1 MPRTID
7 PLLFLRENYQ
17 QKKKIH
23 RDKDYLIFEGGI
35 KLNLDTPTALV
46 QSQTK
51 KQYTLGSLW
60 FYLIHLQE
68 SLTIYI
74 RETQREGVD
83 AVLSLDKEKIKDF
96 FVNNVDNTEI
106 VDNDLRPKTMIF
118 LGKKR
123 KNDTFVEA
131 IASELPYS
139 TQNKLAPQQNV
150 ESSNQDNFA
159 ITNDNNVT
167 KRSQVK
173 KRFDGL
179 DDNLAIMEYIYTN
192 EKKSLN
198 RNTILKPITNV
209 HSFESLL
216 SFCKGIFTKNGKI
229 YKQTETVS
237 FLEELLS
244 TDDLRSAKA
253 IIVVPNNY
261 IEGSLCLDNA
271 KRFLENA
278 QYLNLKTC
286 SEECKEEIKS
296 DNKKHVFT
304 KKILGKELMFE
315 ICDNVRTFTR
325 NEWKRV
331 VGVFLQGDDWE
342 FRDWPKSETVTS
354 ILQKVKGFHLKFQD
368 MPLNDNVK
376 KWNVKILEISRTKRH
391 VDVSIQNEFWNVMN
405 EFLSQPRKR

>member
-1 MPRTID
+1 M
-7 PLLFLRENYQ
+7 
-17 QKKKIH
+17 
-23 RDKDYLIFEGGI
+23 
-35 KLNLDTPTALV
+35 

-139 TQNKLAPQQNV
+139 AQNKSAPQQSV
-150 ESSNQDNFA
+150 EPSTQDNFA
-159 ITNDNNVT
+159 MNNDNNVP
-167 KRSQVK
+167 KRTQVK
-173 KRFDGL
+173 KRFDDL

-198 RNTILKPITNV
+198 RNSILKPIINV
-209 HSFESLL
+209 HSFEGLL

-261 IEGSLCLDNA
+261 IEGSLCIDNA
-271 KRFLENA
+271 KRFLESA

-286 SEECKEEIKS
+286 SEEDKEEIKG

-304 KKILGKELMFE
+304 KTILGKELMFE
-315 ICDNVRTFTR
+315 ICDNVRTFSR

-368 MPLNDNVK
+368 MPTNDNVK